1 MKSTVLIASIFFC
14 AICLGACQSVND
26 AVRGPS
32 SAVGAAAAVPQAVT
46 QGVASGYTDHTG
58 AQQSNPYG
66 R

>member
-1 MKSTVLIASIFFC
+1 MKSIVRIFSIFFC
-14 AICLGACQSVND
+14 VLWLGACQTVTD

-32 SAVGAAAAVPQAVT
+32 EGLGAASAVPQAIT

-58 AQQSNPYG
+58 AHQANPYG